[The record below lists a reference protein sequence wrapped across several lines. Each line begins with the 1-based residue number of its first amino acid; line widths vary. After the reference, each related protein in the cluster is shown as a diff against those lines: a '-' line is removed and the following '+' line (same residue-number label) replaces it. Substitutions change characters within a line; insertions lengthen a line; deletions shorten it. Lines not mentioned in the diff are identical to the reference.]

1 MGHPVRQSI
10 SARKVDKLSI
20 AGIPPEKRL
29 LSQTEVV
36 RHDVGRVS
44 HKVLKLRVVLMYRT
58 ATPQYALRHVMYHNT
73 NDRWA
78 LIHNNK
84 KSVLPPCVVRFF
96 NPSHPSQL
104 PCTCPSF
111 SRLAT
116 N

>member
-1 MGHPVRQSI
+1 MGHQVRQSI

-58 ATPQYALRHVMYHNT
+58 ATPL
-73 NDRWA
+73 
-78 LIHNNK
+78 
-84 KSVLPPCVVRFF
+84 
-96 NPSHPSQL
+96 
-104 PCTCPSF
+104 
-111 SRLAT
+111 LAFL
-116 N
+116 